1 MFTGTNSSHVGD
13 TTQPFQYLTNIT
25 PNFKFY
31 LGSEGLVAYLDQG
44 VEILIFHVFNG
55 KKLKRGETATNLQQ
69 NLAKKFLKF
78 APKRWL
84 KDIGTKENYTG

>member
-1 MFTGTNSSHVGD
+1 MFTGTTSSHVGD

-55 KKLKRGETATNLQQ
+55 KKLKRGKQQ
-69 NLAKKFLKF
+69 QICSKIWQKNFLSLHQS
-78 APKRWL
+78 A
-84 KDIGTKENYTG
+84 G